1 MKKIILTMCAV
12 VLSMYTMSQ
21 TNYLEGDIIYRT
33 FSHYS
38 HPSPQFIDG
47 IDTVCIVI
55 KGNSV
60 HEYHKATGLH
70 TVYDNNERIIMW
82 SDNTKTGFSLPYV
95 VPTPSLYPSLFK
107 TNETKTIDGKEGTLY
122 KQYMSTLGVVSDTE
136 LFIADAEVPL
146 APNAICFLNVS
157 AFGKGYENKIAI
169 KYKVQTYQTGKMK
182 EFMQKHGGDVW
193 SSQASELIRI
203 EKREVNDNEFTAPSD
218 FNIEYVEVI
227 EPAPDLQIGLVR
239 TGLKAILKKINKD
252 LKIIDKKLTMKDMED
267 SYSLGIYKRNLEQTN
282 AQYLR
287 ENLMVTEQVYTE
299 RIIYNMEEEWD
310 Y

>member
-239 TGLKAILKKINKD
+239 TGLKAILKKI
-252 LKIIDKKLTMKDMED
+252 
-267 SYSLGIYKRNLEQTN
+267 
-282 AQYLR
+282 
-287 ENLMVTEQVYTE
+287 
-299 RIIYNMEEEWD
+299 RI
-310 Y
+310 

>member
-1 MKKIILTMCAV
+1 
-12 VLSMYTMSQ
+12 
-21 TNYLEGDIIYRT
+21 
-33 FSHYS
+33 
-38 HPSPQFIDG
+38 
-47 IDTVCIVI
+47 
-55 KGNSV
+55 
-60 HEYHKATGLH
+60 
-70 TVYDNNERIIMW
+70 MW